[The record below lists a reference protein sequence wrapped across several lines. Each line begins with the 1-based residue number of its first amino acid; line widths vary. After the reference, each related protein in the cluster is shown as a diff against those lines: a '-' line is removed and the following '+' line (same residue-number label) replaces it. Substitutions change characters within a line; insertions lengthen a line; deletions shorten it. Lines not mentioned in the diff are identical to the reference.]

1 MKKLAFLAA
10 LVMVPMLAQAGD
22 FRISMDRK
30 KDGAGNMKGNDELKT
45 SQNWV
50 GEIKLENLTFKPSPD
65 LELRYIVFVKRQELA
80 QKAGMDQIDQ
90 VKGTIPVKSL
100 QSREVATFPT
110 SEVTLR
116 KQALSG
122 RFSGYVGGGNTKAE
136 DAVLG
141 VWVKLFNGQ
150 TEVMEYIN
158 PTTLKAKNKWE

>member
-1 MKKLAFLAA
+1 MNKLAFLAA
-10 LVMVPMLAQAGD
+10 LVMVPMLAQAQD

-30 KDGAGNMKGNDELKT
+30 KDGGGNMKGDVEMKT

-50 GEIKLENLTFKPSPD
+50 GEIKIENLTFKPTAD
-65 LELRYIVFVKRQELA
+65 LELRYIIFVKRQELG
-80 QKAGMDQIDQ
+80 QKAGMDQVDQ

-100 QSREVATFPT
+100 QGREKASFTT

-116 KQALSG
+116 QQALDAHYRFTSG
-122 RFSGYVGGGNTKAE
+122 GSTKAA
-136 DAVLG
+136 DTVLG

-150 TEVMEYIN
+150 TELMEYVN

>member
-22 FRISMDRK
+22 FLITMDRK
-30 KDGAGNMKGNDELKT
+30 KDGGGNMKGDVEMKT

-50 GEIKLENLTFKPSPD
+50 GEIKIENLTFKPTAD
-65 LELRYIVFVKRQELA
+65 LELRYIIFVKRQELG
-80 QKAGMDQIDQ
+80 QKAGMDQVDQ

-100 QSREVATFPT
+100 QSREKASFTT

-116 KQALSG
+116 QQALAANYRFTSG
-122 RFSGYVGGGNTKAE
+122 GSTKAA
-136 DAVLG
+136 DTVLG

-150 TEVMEYIN
+150 TEVMEYVN